1 CRVAA
6 ITNES
11 QPGIGT
17 AAEWQRAL
25 GEGGDRAGTSA
36 VTFSHLFRAFA
47 VPRHID
53 YLSLNADGAEDD
65 LMATFP
71 FETHTVSIVS
81 VQRPSSQLMQLFR
94 AQQYV
99 YLCDC
104 GLAGNML
111 FAPSISSATDIRVG
125 KALAFGVG
133 TRTKAER
140 ATLIEGPAPLYAAP
154 TPIGHAAAGTGRLW
168 QLPRC
173 SKGECFSNE
182 PFVRSTLPAMPLAN
196 GRSGAWHSSAQ
207 QDRAVLALLGAKR
220 GGYFIDLTASDPVK
234 DSNTLALERD
244 YGWGGLCLEPRPY
257 FQQRLTST
265 RSCTVVGVGVAKV
278 EGTVPLTLERPFGA
292 RSPYSALENAVVA
305 GREGE
310 VARVLERLEAADYER
325 ESTVRA
331 VTFAHLFRAFAVP
344 RHIDYLTLNAD
355 GAEDDLMATFPFE
368 THTVSIVS
376 VQRPSSQLMQLFRA
390 QQYVY

>member
-1 CRVAA
+1 
-6 ITNES
+6 
-11 QPGIGT
+11 
-17 AAEWQRAL
+17 
-25 GEGGDRAGTSA
+25 
-36 VTFSHLFRAFA
+36 
-47 VPRHID
+47 
-53 YLSLNADGAEDD
+53 
-65 LMATFP
+65 
-71 FETHTVSIVS
+71 
-81 VQRPSSQLMQLFR
+81 
-94 AQQYV
+94 
-99 YLCDC
+99 
-104 GLAGNML
+104 
-111 FAPSISSATDIRVG
+111 
-125 KALAFGVG
+125 
-133 TRTKAER
+133 
-140 ATLIEGPAPLYAAP
+140 
-154 TPIGHAAAGTGRLW
+154 
-168 QLPRC
+168 
-173 SKGECFSNE
+173 
-182 PFVRSTLPAMPLAN
+182 MPLAN

-344 RHIDYLTLNAD
+344 RHIDYLSLNAD

-390 QQYVY
+390 QQYVYLCDCGLAGNMLFVHRNVSAMGAINGTTAIGRVCHEWRRNVRIAFPLRRPHSKTHEHGNR

>member
-1 CRVAA
+1 MPLANGRSGAWHSSAQQDRAVLALLGAKRGGYFIDLTASAPVKDSNTLALERDYGWGGLCLEPRPYFQQRTNTTRRCRVAA

-25 GEGGDRAGTSA
+25 GEGDDRAGTSA

-111 FAPSISSATDIRVG
+111 FVHRE
-125 KALAFGVG
+125 AL
-133 TRTKAER
+133 
-140 ATLIEGPAPLYAAP
+140 
-154 TPIGHAAAGTGRLW
+154 
-168 QLPRC
+168 
-173 SKGECFSNE
+173 
-182 PFVRSTLPAMPLAN
+182 
-196 GRSGAWHSSAQ
+196 
-207 QDRAVLALLGAKR
+207 
-220 GGYFIDLTASDPVK
+220 
-234 DSNTLALERD
+234 
-244 YGWGGLCLEPRPY
+244 
-257 FQQRLTST
+257 
-265 RSCTVVGVGVAKV
+265 
-278 EGTVPLTLERPFGA
+278 
-292 RSPYSALENAVVA
+292 
-305 GREGE
+305 
-310 VARVLERLEAADYER
+310 
-325 ESTVRA
+325 
-331 VTFAHLFRAFAVP
+331 
-344 RHIDYLTLNAD
+344 
-355 GAEDDLMATFPFE
+355 
-368 THTVSIVS
+368 
-376 VQRPSSQLMQLFRA
+376 
-390 QQYVY
+390 